1 MKAKKTVFVG
11 MSGGVDSSVAA
22 ALLKQAKP
30 NNFSKL
36 FGRPTPKGFRGYL
49 VIGIF
54 IKIEIGGDCSWRQE
68 RRSAF
73 TAAAMLDIP
82 LYTID
87 LSKEYEQL
95 VVDYMLGEYRAGRT
109 PNPDV
114 MCNQQIKFGAF
125 YDWAIKTRIDAD
137 KTQINADFIAT
148 GHYARV
154 ERTRELSMINS
165 QFTNSK
171 IKDIENSLEIENCK
185 LKIPKDLIKDQTY
198 FLYAIDREKL
208 AKILFPLGDLKK
220 DEVRKLA
227 KKFGLANADKPDS
240 QGLCFVGDFDF
251 KRFLREK
258 IGVKKG
264 EVRNE
269 QGEVVGEH
277 DGVYLF
283 TIGERHGFT
292 IYQHSNDEK
301 PYYIVTKDLAN
312 NVLTVS
318 TTPLSGSSEEVGEIA
333 LEKVNWLVTAKPTT
347 AKIYNARLRHRGALT
362 ACQLREGENGQWRVI
377 FTEPVTSPA
386 PGQSVVIYDGD
397 VCFGGGVIK

>member
-1 MKAKKTVFVG
+1 MIKKNQTVFVG
-11 MSGGVDSSVAA
+11 ISGGVDSSVAA

-36 FGRPTPKGFRGYL
+36 FGRPTPKGFRGYS
-49 VIGIF
+49 VVGIF

-87 LSKEYEQL
+87 LSKEYEQA
-95 VVDYMLGEYRAGRT
+95 VVDYMLTEYRAGRT

-125 YDWAIKTRIDAD
+125 YSWAVAHG
-137 KTQINADFIAT
+137 ADFVAT
-148 GHYARV
+148 GHYA
-154 ERTRELSMINS
+154 
-165 QFTNSK
+165 K
-171 IKDIENSLEIENCK
+171 IKNILDANNTNKILESTNRNASAHSLYSHAFV
-185 LKIPKDLIKDQTY
+185 DLHRNYQLCQSADKQKDQTY
-198 FLYAIDREKL
+198 FLWAIDRKKL
-208 AKILFPLGDLKK
+208 SKILFPLGDLKK

-251 KRFLREK
+251 KKFLREK

-318 TTPLSGSSEEVGEIA
+318 TIPLSGSSEEVGEIA
-333 LEKVNWLVTAKPTT
+333 LEKINWLVTAKPTT

-362 ACQLREGENGQWRVI
+362 VCQLREGENGQWRVI

-397 VCFGGGVIK
+397 VCLGGGVIK